1 MQTKSLSHIEICDLL
16 TAIRLKLGLLRCA
29 VHGVEDANEEDGISS
44 GYDLIHWEI
53 INSLKIAEQS
63 IISLRRDL
71 NKIHELTTD

>member
-1 MQTKSLSHIEICDLL
+1 MQTKPMSHVEICDLL

-29 VHGVEDANEEDGISS
+29 VHGVNEEDGISS

-53 INSLKIAEQS
+53 VNSLKIAEQS